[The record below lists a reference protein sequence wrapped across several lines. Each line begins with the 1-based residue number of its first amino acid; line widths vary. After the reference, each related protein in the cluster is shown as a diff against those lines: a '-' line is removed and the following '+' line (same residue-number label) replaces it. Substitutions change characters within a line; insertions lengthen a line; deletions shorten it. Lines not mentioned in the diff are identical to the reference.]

1 MEIFLY
7 TLSVMYSPGPVNFMG
22 LNAGLNGQFS
32 RTLGFFA
39 GVGCSMLVLFIVFG
53 YAGAALIPHDYLHF
67 IALIGA
73 LYTFY
78 LAYKMMTAHTELD
91 TDQTHNKALSFWNG
105 FWIQSLNPKA
115 ILVILPVTTIMYPA
129 AHITGSLILIVSF
142 FISVGASGAPLLYSL
157 AGSVI
162 GKKLSNPIWLN
173 RLNKI
178 LGIFLIISGLLML
191 SDFLKRMHFI

>member
-22 LNAGLNGQFS
+22 LNAGLRGQFS
-32 RTLGFFA
+32 QTLGFFA
-39 GVGCSMLVLFIVFG
+39 GVGCSMLMLFAVFG
-53 YAGAALIPHDYLHF
+53 YAGAALIPHRYLHF

-78 LAYKMMTAHTELD
+78 LAYKIMTAHTELK
-91 TDQTHNKALSFWNG
+91 TDRTQHKNLNFWNG

-115 ILVILPVTTIMYPA
+115 ILVILPVTTIMYPT
-129 AHITGSLILIVSF
+129 AHITGSLILIVSL
-142 FISVGASGAPLLYSL
+142 FISLGAAGAPFIYSF

-162 GKKLSNPIWLN
+162 GKKLNNPIWFN
-173 RLNKI
+173 YLNKI
-178 LGIFLIISGLLML
+178 LGIFLILSGLFML
-191 SDFLKRMHFI
+191 SDFLKGMNFI